1 MRLMRHRSTPAT
13 RYLHHR
19 YSERTSVRVML
30 ATLALAACGLVHA
43 GPSDEL
49 RAFLSNSQT
58 AKGDFAQRIERA
70 SSRPV
75 VSSGQFS
82 MQRPS
87 KFRWE
92 ITKPSLQWLLGDGEK
107 IYFYDEDLKQVTAR
121 KAGDVMASTPA
132 GLLFGVGGAAAL
144 DANFSLTDAAG
155 ADGKQWVN
163 ARPKSK
169 DAAFEVIRITMQKGL
184 PDSIEVSDAL
194 GQKTLITFKNLQ
206 VGGKLDAA
214 LFRFSLPTG
223 AELVQ
228 Q

>member
-1 MRLMRHRSTPAT
+1 MR
-13 RYLHHR
+13 
-19 YSERTSVRVML
+19 VIL
-30 ATLALAACGLVHA
+30 ASLALAASSVVHA
-43 GPSDEL
+43 GPSDDL
-49 RAFLSNSQT
+49 RAFLGNSQT
-58 AKGDFAQRIERA
+58 ARGEFAQRIERA

-75 VSSGQFS
+75 ISSGQFS
-82 MQRPS
+82 MQRPA

-92 ITKPSLQWLLGDGEK
+92 ISKPSLQWLLGDGEK

-121 KAGDVMASTPA
+121 KAADVMASTPA
-132 GLLFGVGGAAAL
+132 GLLFGAGGAAAL
-144 DANFSLTDAAG
+144 DANFTLADAPG

-169 DAAFEVIRITMQKGL
+169 DAAFEVIRISMQKGL
-184 PDSIEVSDAL
+184 PESIEVADAL
-194 GQKTLITFKNLQ
+194 GQKTLISFKNIQ

-214 LFRFSLPTG
+214 LFRFTLPSG